1 MLERGVPVKING
13 QEYRMVFTTAALL
26 YVTKNYGSV
35 EELGDV
41 LDGSDNMGIEIA
53 LDLIALLVNQGIM
66 LETSNLSPNNPDL
79 MSIDKLLMFID
90 PGEIPSMINI
100 VFDAIAAGM
109 HMERKTVSAE
119 VDVVLEEFRSKNAE
133 GAAE

>member
-1 MLERGVPVKING
+1 MMERGVPAKIG
-13 QEYRMVFTTAALL
+13 GKDYRMVFTTAALL

-35 EELGDV
+35 EDLGDV
-41 LDGSDNMGIEIA
+41 LDASDNMGIEIA

-66 LETSNLSPNNPDL
+66 LDTSDLSPNNPDL
-79 MSIDKLLMFID
+79 LSIDKLLTLID
-90 PGEIPSMINI
+90 PGEIPTMINT

-119 VDVVLEEFRSKNAE
+119 VDVVLEEFRSKNAG